1 MRVAMSHIAFVGSL
15 AIHGAVLA
23 AGGATLLLPP
33 QARTVGTGGLVD
45 LLTIDLETAD
55 GTAVPPPSCP
65 AAPTTTAIVVPVR
78 EVPIERRP
86 VRPAPARLAAA
97 PGSAS
102 PAPEHPATPAIA
114 SAAPPPSPAVI
125 ASENGSDGN
134 AMSNGG
140 SASANP
146 TSSAG
151 PGSRGA
157 GGPGSTGG
165 TPNGPGAGDG
175 MLEYGRAVY
184 SRIVANVRYPE
195 RATRENRQGT
205 VILQLVL
212 ETDGRL
218 REATAI
224 GGVNDPLLRE
234 AARDAVYRAAPFPP
248 PPRQVVEQGGPVA
261 FRVPIRFFLQQR

>member
-45 LLTIDLETAD
+45 LLTIDV
-55 GTAVPPPSCP
+55 GTAEATPVPPPSCP
-65 AAPTTTAIVVPVR
+65 PAPTTTAIVVPVR
-78 EVPIERRP
+78 EVPVEHRP
-86 VRPAPARLAAA
+86 VRPAPTHLAAS

-102 PAPEHPATPAIA
+102 PAPEHPATPVIA
-114 SAAPPPSPAVI
+114 SAAPAPSPAVI

-146 TSSAG
+146 ASSAG
-151 PGSRGA
+151 PGSQGV
-157 GGPGSTGG
+157 GGPGATGG
-165 TPNGPGAGDG
+165 APNGSGPGDG
-175 MLEYGRAVY
+175 MLQYGQAVY

-205 VILQLVL
+205 VLLQLVL

-218 REATAI
+218 REATAV
-224 GGVNDPLLRE
+224 GGVEDPLLRE
-234 AARDAVYRAAPFPP
+234 AAREAVYRAAPFPP
-248 PPRQVVEQGGPVA
+248 PPRQVVEHGGPVA
-261 FRVPIRFFLQQR
+261 FRVPIRFFLKPR